1 MFVNKEPTLVVLPG
15 KPERPVCVACDVH
28 TAKIHRE
35 IHGGMDM
42 LLCNDWRTCNRTSG
56 VITV

>member
-15 KPERPVCVACDVH
+15 NPERPNCVACGTLTV
-28 TAKIHRE
+28 KIHRE
-35 IHGGMDM
+35 VHGSIDM
-42 LLCNDWRTCNRTSG
+42 LLCNDYWACNRTSG